1 MIGRLPFH
9 SLSPRHPGTRIPSQ
23 IRTETAVQ
31 SKRGYV
37 ASISSASL
45 ASSETSIPSPAAIR
59 RTVPQ
64 AGLRPAS
71 MWLSHVGCSSAL
83 CATSS

>member
-45 ASSETSIPSPAAIR
+45 ASSETSIPESGGDTPD
-59 RTVPQ
+59 
-64 AGLRPAS
+64 
-71 MWLSHVGCSSAL
+71 
-83 CATSS
+83 CAPSWVAPSLDVAQPRGM